1 MDRQQ
6 KSEILQTDLQTKRF
20 GGIEL
25 SKPVIL
31 KSNKYGIN
39 LILDNDM
46 KFEELLTHIIKKFKE
61 SEGFFKNAKMAIS
74 FEGRDLTQEE
84 EFRIVE
90 AITENSSVNIICILD
105 NDQLKEELVR
115 QKMEHF
121 EEEQA
126 GKTGE
131 FYKGTLRSGQVLDC
145 ESSIVIIGDVNP
157 GAKVISKGNI
167 IILGALKGNAYAGAN
182 GNEQSFVAA
191 LEMDPVQVK
200 IGDVI
205 GRSADKV
212 VEKKRGRKAFQSQLN
227 SFDPQIAIVK
237 DKNIYIEPITKG
249 LLNSI

>member
-1 MDRQQ
+1 MQQ
-6 KSEILQTDLQTKRF
+6 S
-20 GGIEL
+20 
-25 SKPVIL
+25 VVL

-39 LILDNDM
+39 LILNEKM
-46 KFEELLTHIIKKFKE
+46 NFEELIQCVIEKFKE

-74 FEGRDLTQEE
+74 FEGRKLTQEE
-84 EFRIVE
+84 EFQIVQ
-90 AITENSSVNIICILD
+90 AITENSSVHIICILD

-115 QKMEHF
+115 QKIEQF

-145 ESSIVIIGDVNP
+145 ETSVVVIGDVNP

-167 IILGALKGNAYAGAN
+167 VILGALKGNAYAGAN

-191 LEMDPVQVK
+191 LDMDPVQIK

-205 GRSADKV
+205 GRSADKSISDR
-212 VEKKRGRKAFQSQLN
+212 KKKKQPILPAE
-227 SFDPQIAIVK
+227 PQVAIVK
-237 DKNIYIEPITKG
+237 DGNIYIEPITKG